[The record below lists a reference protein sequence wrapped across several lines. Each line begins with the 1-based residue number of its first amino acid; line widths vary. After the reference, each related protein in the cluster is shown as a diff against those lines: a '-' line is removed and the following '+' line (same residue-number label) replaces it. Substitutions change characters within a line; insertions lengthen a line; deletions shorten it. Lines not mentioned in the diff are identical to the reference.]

1 VPVFYL
7 HVRNG
12 IGFVEDVEGH
22 ELADAAAAREVA
34 IRSARDLMA
43 SEIRDGEMNL
53 SSFIEVEDADHRH
66 LFKLSFAEAVK
77 ITY

>member
-1 VPVFYL
+1 
-7 HVRNG
+7 
-12 IGFVEDVEGH
+12 
-22 ELADAAAAREVA
+22 VA

-66 LFKLSFAEAVK
+66 LFTLSFAEAVNIK
-77 ITY
+77 QRDHRNLD

>member
-1 VPVFYL
+1 M
-7 HVRNG
+7 
-12 IGFVEDVEGH
+12 
-22 ELADAAAAREVA
+22 DAAAAREVA

-66 LFKLSFAEAVK
+66 LFTLSFAEAVNIK
-77 ITY
+77 QRDHRNLD